1 MLCIDCGIAWWS
13 LDLLECRIYTTN
25 VEVALRLTLGTLQ
38 IQLEHWF
45 FHHQL
50 SHYTQSRT
58 LFYLWRSREWLTL
71 SSVLEIVHYYDV
83 CPFTIFFSWPSWS
96 NGSWIYNYLCNQCL
110 SFHHLCCEF
119 EFWFSSDTP
128 VSSTNKT
135 DLHDIT
141 EILLKVPFNTM
152 TIILTIFSFFKT
164 TSINSSYWISCD
176 LIYDNQW

>member
-83 CPFTIFFSWPSWS
+83 CPFTIFLSWPSWS
-96 NGSWIYNYLCNQCL
+96 YGCWIYNYLCNQCL